1 MAASISFCNIIMISP
16 ENTWLLWGICI
27 LGASSAVL
35 LEQRYKWAAKVGGTL
50 IALFMAVMLS
60 NMGIIPRESTVW
72 DAVWNYLIPFC
83 LPMLLFRCNIK
94 CLSRDVGRI
103 LTVFLIGTVGTA
115 TGSIAGFYI
124 LRQKIPQLDKLAG
137 AFTGTYTGGRSN
149 FTEICSCLGIGSDV
163 ASSAAV
169 ADDFLMSLYFVVL
182 TLLPAFGFFRR
193 QFMHPLQ
200 DDIEADAAAFTS
212 ASHRPYIPAYSDGGP
227 ISIRDIAVMSGISA
241 VIVSISHGIAG
252 LCAGMIPQTN
262 VMNMMAE
269 ALLGNVYVWICV
281 LSILCASLMP
291 DFLGNINGTYEIG
304 TFIIYIFFFVIG
316 VPVSAAFI
324 LNDSAILLLYAL
336 IVIVFNMLFCFAVGK
351 LLGCS
356 LEEIIIASNANIG
369 GPATAAA
376 MAVTKGWSRLAG
388 PAIIVGVLGYALGT
402 YLGLI
407 VGSLLGA

>member
-1 MAASISFCNIIMISP
+1 MAAHISDSNIIMISP
-16 ENTWLLWGICI
+16 DNTWLLWGICI
-27 LGASSAVL
+27 LGASIAIL
-35 LEQRYKWAAKVGGTL
+35 LEQRYKWASKMGGTL
-50 IALFMAVMLS
+50 IALFMAVILS

-72 DAVWNYLIPFC
+72 DAVWNYLVPFC
-83 LPMLLFRCNIK
+83 LPMLLFKCNIR
-94 CLSRDVGRI
+94 CLSRDLGRI
-103 LTVFLIGTVGTA
+103 LNVFLIGTVGTA
-115 TGSIAGFYI
+115 TGAIAGFFI
-124 LRQKIPQLDKLAG
+124 LRQKIPELDKLAG
-137 AFTGTYTGGRSN
+137 AFAGTYTGGRSN
-149 FTEICSCLGIGSDV
+149 FTEISSYFGIGTDV

-182 TLLPAFGFFRR
+182 TLLPIIGFFRR
-193 QFMHPLQ
+193 NFMHPLQ

-212 ASHRPYIPAYSDGGP
+212 ESHRPYIPAYSDGGP
-227 ISIRDIAVMSGISA
+227 ISIRDIALMSGISV
-241 VIVSISHGIAG
+241 VIVSASHGIAG
-252 LCAGMIPQTN
+252 LCAETIPQTN
-262 VMNMMAE
+262 VMNMMA
-269 ALLGNVYVWICV
+269 ASLLGNVYVWICA

-291 DFLGNINGTYEIG
+291 DFLGSISGTYEIG

-316 VPVSAAFI
+316 VPVSIAFI

-336 IVIVFNMLFCFAVGK
+336 IVIVFNMLFCFVLGK

-369 GPATAAA
+369 GPTTAAA

-407 VGSLLGA
+407 VGSLLGT